1 MAIKA
6 LLFSRVSTVVQ
17 SLKEQKKAI
26 KKEALLHYNEDE
38 ILLIEGKESGVNL
51 EEEQRATLN
60 EMKELLKANP
70 SVESIYFFAVDRLA
84 RRVRVVVDVVDDLT
98 KMGINCVFL
107 NPSKI
112 NTIDIN
118 GGEKK
123 ENPMAHLVLLF
134 LSHAAEMEAKMIKA
148 RIRNSVKI
156 KREEGKKVCGTTLF
170 GYTIDKDGN
179 ISIDEEKAKIIRY
192 IFNKI
197 TTERT
202 SAYKIHLEL
211 ETKNE
216 VKAVTDYFK
225 SDKLKVTKIK
235 NISNIITNLA
245 YSGRNGENKK
255 KKYKK
260 NNFTTNYPPIVDA
273 DLQDFAIERYKGN
286 KMLPKIQHKNIYFA
300 KGLIYG
306 VHEDKKIRMITLI
319 RNCIYS
325 AKNEYVNFG
334 VNINVIDSLCHFKM
348 AFGKATMLMKKK
360 ESDIKDFEKKI
371 VDNNGQIANLK
382 SDIEGIQKKLIK
394 IQKLLIDGRLSTE
407 IFDEEKRKL
416 QKELDELNSRIA
428 KFETENQT
436 INGYMEAIKS
446 DMNLVKD
453 SEINEVKKVSKKS
466 RKEVKATLHT
476 FKSYYKINS
485 ELMNLEDDNLIKE
498 YVNEVIE
505 EIQVYPISKE
515 KKIIKFKLNPLINES
530 FIEEF
535 EYTSKGRKIEIKRKV
550 YDKDGVT
557 LLNEIDCGH
566 LIKKRIKRLG

>member
-6 LLFSRVSTVVQ
+6 LLFSRVSSFVQ
-17 SLKEQKKAI
+17 SLKEQQEAI

-118 GGEKK
+118 GEVKK

-134 LSHAAEMEAKMIKA
+134 LSHAAEMEAKMMKA

-156 KREEGKKVCGTTLF
+156 KREQGKKVCGTTLF
-170 GYTIDKDGN
+170 GYFIDKNGT
-179 ISIDEEKAKIIRY
+179 IQIDEEKAKIIRY

-202 SAYKIHLEL
+202 SALKIHLEL

-216 VKAVTDYFK
+216 VKSVTDYFK
-225 SDKLKVTKIK
+225 SDKLKVSKIK
-235 NISNIITNLA
+235 NIANIITNLA
-245 YSGRNGENKK
+245 YSGRNGENEK
-255 KKYKK
+255 KKYKR
-260 NNFTTNYPPIVDA
+260 NNFTTNYPPIVDVE
-273 DLQDFAIERYKGN
+273 LQNEAIVKYRAN
-286 KMLPKIQHKNIYFA
+286 KMLSKVQHKNIYFA

-306 VHEDKKIRMITLI
+306 MHENKKIRMITLI

-348 AFGKATMLMKKK
+348 AYGKATMLMMKK
-360 ESDIKDFEKKI
+360 ESDIKEYEQKI
-371 VDNNGQIANLK
+371 LDNNGQIDNLK

-407 IFDEEKRKL
+407 IFDEEKKKL
-416 QKELDELNSRIA
+416 QKELDDLNSRIA

-446 DMNLVKD
+446 DMNLIKEN
-453 SEINEVKKVSKKS
+453 EIDEVKKVSKKK
-466 RKEVKATLHT
+466 RKEIKATLHT

-485 ELMNLEDDNLIKE
+485 ELMNLEDESLIKE

-505 EIQVYPISKE
+505 EIQVYPISKDK
-515 KKIIKFKLNPLINES
+515 KKIIFKLNPLINVS
-530 FIEEF
+530 FKEEF

-550 YDKDGVT
+550 FDKDGVT
-557 LLNEIDCGH
+557 LLNEIDCNH